1 MANLT
6 LTIQDDVLKRARVR
20 ALQENTSINALVRSS
35 LEAYAG
41 INTERENAIKA
52 LLDLAQATS
61 SGRGDNQWR
70 RDELYDR

>member
-6 LTIQDDVLKRARVR
+6 LTIRDDVLRRARIR
-20 ALQENTSINALVRSS
+20 ALQENTSINALVRAS

-41 INTERENAIKA
+41 INTERENAIQA
-52 LLDLAQATS
+52 ILHLAQGTS
-61 SGRGDNQWR
+61 SGRGASQWQ